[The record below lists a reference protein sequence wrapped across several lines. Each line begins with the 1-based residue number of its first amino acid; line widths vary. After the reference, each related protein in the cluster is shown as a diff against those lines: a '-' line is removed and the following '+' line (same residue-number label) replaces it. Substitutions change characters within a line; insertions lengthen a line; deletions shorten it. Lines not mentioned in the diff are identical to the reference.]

1 MIGFSNQKVEDSE
14 ERRIHYTNQVI
25 ENELFPHMGISTPL
39 EKGILLGT
47 MINKLFRVCLG
58 KRKLEDRDNISIK
71 RIEGPGVLLGELFRM
86 CLKRY
91 CDNLKKYLEK
101 RQDIITAMA
110 RTNNI
115 TSSLKHVFST
125 GNWAVQKNS
134 YVRTG
139 VSQIMSRLTYPATIS
154 HLRRVIIPIGKRRK
168 FDRKATWGEAML
180 GAAYVFAVL
189 FLAFGVVPHQWI
201 DHADKELGWRKDK
214 LVYGP
219 FNILKSDT
227 IGGSFPIV
235 ISYEAIRDIVVVV
248 IHVF

>member
-1 MIGFSNQKVEDSE
+1 VKTSDEKRPSQLVSSRVIIILPTRLKTDFYE
-14 ERRIHYTNQVI
+14 ERQALKLMLAID
-25 ENELFPHMGISTPL
+25 
-39 EKGILLGT
+39 IL
-47 MINKLFRVCLG
+47 RW
-58 KRKLEDRDNISIK
+58 
-71 RIEGPGVLLGELFRM
+71 PGVNQAFIFSAIVTTLL
-86 CLKRY
+86 
-91 CDNLKKYLEK
+91 
-101 RQDIITAMA
+101 
-110 RTNNI
+110 
-115 TSSLKHVFST
+115 SL
-125 GNWAVQKNS
+125 
-134 YVRTG
+134 
-139 VSQIMSRLTYPATIS
+139 
-154 HLRRVIIPIGKRRK
+154 VIIPIGKRRK

-248 IHVF
+248 IHVFYIGLMIYLFSWWQKRGEEVAKEVATSTYGRPLMKKG

>member
-1 MIGFSNQKVEDSE
+1 MKTSDEKRPSQLVSSRVIIILPTRLKTDFYE
-14 ERRIHYTNQVI
+14 ERQALKLMLAID
-25 ENELFPHMGISTPL
+25 
-39 EKGILLGT
+39 IL
-47 MINKLFRVCLG
+47 RW
-58 KRKLEDRDNISIK
+58 
-71 RIEGPGVLLGELFRM
+71 PGVNQAFIFSAIVTTLL
-86 CLKRY
+86 
-91 CDNLKKYLEK
+91 
-101 RQDIITAMA
+101 
-110 RTNNI
+110 
-115 TSSLKHVFST
+115 SL
-125 GNWAVQKNS
+125 
-134 YVRTG
+134 
-139 VSQIMSRLTYPATIS
+139 
-154 HLRRVIIPIGKRRK
+154 VIIPIGKRRK

-248 IHVF
+248 IHVFYIGLMIYLFGWWQKRGEEVAKEVATSTYGRPLMKKS